1 MTAAEIIRE
10 IDCLPP
16 VELAEVVRHTK
27 KLAEVRRLSP
37 EELGVLVDEFV
48 EATDSKKAGELR
60 KAITQ
65 GFYGR
70 R

>member
-10 IDCLPP
+10 TACLPP
-16 VELAEVVRHTK
+16 AKLAEVVRHTK
-27 KLAEVRRLSP
+27 KLAEGRKLSL

-48 EATDSKKAGELR
+48 GATDPKKAGQLR
-60 KAITQ
+60 EAITQ